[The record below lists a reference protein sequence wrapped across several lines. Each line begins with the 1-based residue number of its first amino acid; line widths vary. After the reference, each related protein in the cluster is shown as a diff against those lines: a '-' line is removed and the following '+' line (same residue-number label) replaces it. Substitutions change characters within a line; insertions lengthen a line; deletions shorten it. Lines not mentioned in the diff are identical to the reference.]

1 MPILYCLINIV
12 SGCEIMAK
20 DDINQKVI
28 DIFTRHN
35 RDLPIDA
42 EEKIKFFAGYNY
54 VKLKRDENGKKFA
67 EANLLSYAKKCH
79 YIVRVMRKL
88 DDEVCLYNYD
98 IKNEDLVDFIKAFD
112 NNVLNGTIVE
122 IDKYFPEDL
131 A

>member
-1 MPILYCLINIV
+1 M
-12 SGCEIMAK
+12 EK

-79 YIVRVMRKL
+79 YIVTILRNV
-88 DDEVCLYNYD
+88 DNEICLYNYD
-98 IKNEDLVDFIKAFD
+98 MKSSELPAFMRALD
-112 NNVLNGTIVE
+112 NKTLTGKLIE
-122 IDKYFPEDL
+122 IEKYIPEDL